1 MALFYRE
8 KNDAKAKVRLKV
20 DSWLTNWFETWKVS
34 IPCFQEGEDEE
45 KEGSS
50 EGSGSSSSLNG
61 SSVEVPAVISVD
73 SEK

>member
-1 MALFYRE
+1 MSRCGVV
-8 KNDAKAKVRLKV
+8 AKKTPKKRLKINPACV
-20 DSWLTNWFETWKVS
+20 LV
-34 IPCFQEGEDEE
+34 CFQEENCEEEDG

>member
-1 MALFYRE
+1 MFGM
-8 KNDAKAKVRLKV
+8 
-20 DSWLTNWFETWKVS
+20 TS
-34 IPCFQEGEDEE
+34 ILQFLIWTIFVFQDGEEDGEG

-50 EGSGSSSSLNG
+50 EGSSGSNSSLNG